1 MVFYS
6 CAPAKIIQ
14 ELLERVWAIEH
25 LILEQKLHKNFHP
38 VIHLEQLLPI
48 YYNNPPV
55 GIK

>member
-1 MVFYS
+1 MIFYS
-6 CAPAKIIQ
+6 CAPANIIQ

-48 YYNNPPV
+48 LL
-55 GIK
+55 